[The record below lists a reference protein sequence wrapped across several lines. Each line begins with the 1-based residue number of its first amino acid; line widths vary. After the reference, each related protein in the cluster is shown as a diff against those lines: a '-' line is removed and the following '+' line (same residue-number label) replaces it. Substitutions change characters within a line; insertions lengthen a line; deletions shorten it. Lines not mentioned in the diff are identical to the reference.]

1 MRREPTTRR
10 VEQELVHSQRET
22 EKSVLPPKRVGRGST
37 LDTTRVLGLGLGL
50 GLGYFI
56 HNFTLLY
63 STLLYPTL
71 PYDGHGYCYD
81 YGPKE
86 GQASCAHLQAPHK
99 VTNTST
105 YINVLG

>member
-10 VEQELVHSQRET
+10 VERELVHSQRET

-81 YGPKE
+81 YGQQHSTIAITKDYSHTKP
-86 GQASCAHLQAPHK
+86 CA
-99 VTNTST
+99 VYN
-105 YINVLG
+105 IG